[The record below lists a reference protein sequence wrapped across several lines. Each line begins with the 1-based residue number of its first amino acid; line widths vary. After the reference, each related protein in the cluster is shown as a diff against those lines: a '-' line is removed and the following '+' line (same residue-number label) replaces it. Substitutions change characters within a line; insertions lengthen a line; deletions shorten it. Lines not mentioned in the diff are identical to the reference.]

1 MSLDRDIFE
10 IPRAVRNLKRYLPT
24 WSGWKQPHLL
34 LMLLANVHDPVAAD
48 PPMRTANGS
57 TRSRDPA
64 GPDQAIE
71 AAVNDVLSIFITA
84 SLLAMPPRRPDRYP
98 GWPASFRTGPVTKLH
113 RSRGFLA

>member
-1 MSLDRDIFE
+1 MPAAQPVDHHAAEQRPDGGGSGRPTCRLPGTSTTRWRPTLLCGRLTDR
-10 IPRAVRNLKRYLPT
+10 P
-24 WSGWKQPHLL
+24 GQ
-34 LMLLANVHDPVAAD
+34 
-48 PPMRTANGS
+48 
-57 TRSRDPA
+57 RDPA
-64 GPDQAIE
+64 APDQAIE